1 MGRPARLKP
10 PARGVDPRGIMTTLP
25 AAAESD
31 LDRRL
36 RLAVLLVLLI
46 ALMAAVLKIIDYG
59 FVPPDDALRHAATAV
74 GDRPYHEV
82 LLFDEAIPAEDSTPG
97 WHAVLRTV
105 HRVTGF
111 DQYAL
116 VSLSIVFFF
125 GVFTITPLFLLKRP
139 EAWGIVL
146 MLAIVANPG
155 MAYRLALGRP
165 FLLSATAVMVFVLIW
180 QRLVDD
186 PRSRPALLACVAV
199 AMITTWLHSTWFL
212 VYAAPFAAVVTGH
225 RRAALAMLGAVTAG
239 VLLGAALTLQP
250 WSHLTYN
257 VLHVFKTMGTTPGHL
272 RVSELQPSYGEAS
285 YVVWMAILMLGW
297 ATLPELRA
305 LTLRHA
311 GVTTALAGWVLAF
324 TANRFWS
331 DIGLPALLALTALLL
346 ERVLQARLPARSGTR
361 GVLVAA
367 VAAAL
372 FLSITSNLVRRWESS
387 PLPQVIRLADDEVGE
402 EWLPGDGGIVY
413 STEMRIFYS
422 MYLIWPD
429 AGWNYVLG
437 LEQGIMP
444 RDDLAVLHDFKETG
458 SWDSLQPWVDA
469 LRPEDRIIVSAEG
482 RDLPEWEGTISEELP
497 YRVVVVRRA
506 EGQPAEPSAAAAPS
520 AEGGTIR

>member
-1 MGRPARLKP
+1 
-10 PARGVDPRGIMTTLP
+10 MTALSATH
-25 AAAESD
+25 ESE
-31 LDRRL
+31 LERRL
-36 RLAVLLVLLI
+36 HLVVRMVLLI
-46 ALMAAVLKIIDYG
+46 ALIAASLKIIDYG

-97 WHAVLRTV
+97 WHAVLRAV

-125 GVFTITPLFLLKRP
+125 GVFTLTPLFLLKRP
-139 EAWGIVL
+139 EAWGIAL

-155 MAYRLALGRP
+155 VVYRLALGRP

-186 PRSRPALLACVAV
+186 PRSRSALLACVAV
-199 AMITTWLHSTWFL
+199 ATLTTWLHSTWFL
-212 VYAAPFAAVVTGH
+212 IYAAPFAAVVTGH
-225 RRAALAMLGAVTAG
+225 RRAAMSMLVAVTVGVVLGA
-239 VLLGAALTLQP
+239 LLTLQP

-285 YVVWMAILMLGW
+285 HVVWMAILMLGW
-297 ATLPELRA
+297 ATLPELRS
-305 LTLRHA
+305 LSVRHV
-311 GVTTALAGWVLAF
+311 GVTTALSSWVLAF
-324 TANRFWS
+324 TANRFWT
-331 DIGLPALLALTALLL
+331 DIGLPALLALTALFL
-346 ERVLQARLPARSGTR
+346 ERVLQARVPARSRLR
-361 GVLVAA
+361 GVIVAS

-372 FLSITSNLVRRWESS
+372 FLSATSNLVRRWESS
-387 PLPQVIRLADDEVGE
+387 PLPQVIRLADEEVGD
-402 EWLPGDGGIVY
+402 EWLPGEGGIVY
-413 STEMRIFYS
+413 STEMRVFYS

-429 AGWNYVLG
+429 ASWNYVLG

-444 RDDLAVLHDFKETG
+444 REHLAVLHDFKETG

-469 LRPEDRIIVSAEG
+469 LRPEDRMIVTVEG
-482 RDLPEWEGTISEELP
+482 RGVPDWEGTVVEQLP
-497 YRVVVVRRA
+497 YGVVVVRSA
-506 EGQPAEPSAAAAPS
+506 PEATLDQDPSA
-520 AEGGTIR
+520 GGTIR